1 MYFKK
6 GTWTK
11 DTAVLACISAA
22 HRRPHS
28 LRQKGPGGLS
38 EGAIC
43 DTSHIFIINETKVV
57 FPCCLVLIVM
67 LFEVVV

>member
-11 DTAVLACISAA
+11 DTAVLASHSAA
-22 HRRPHS
+22 HCCPRTKTEGARG
-28 LRQKGPGGLS
+28 GPQ

-43 DTSHIFIINETKVV
+43 DTSHVFIINETKVV
-57 FPCCLVLIVM
+57 CST
-67 LFEVVV
+67 LFGVDCNAI